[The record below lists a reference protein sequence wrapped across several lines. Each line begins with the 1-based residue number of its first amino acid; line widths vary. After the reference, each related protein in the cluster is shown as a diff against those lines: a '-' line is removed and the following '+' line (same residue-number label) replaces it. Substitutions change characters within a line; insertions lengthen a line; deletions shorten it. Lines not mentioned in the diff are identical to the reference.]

1 MMIAKGSYHQVHQMQ
16 RWIEVEVETYH
27 TRFSNSRIRPLK
39 GKKGVDKGMPVTN
52 AVNKQY
58 QNSTRASHNN
68 RARKGRGQP
77 RFYPV
82 TKEEPSEDITQ
93 DMPRKVELN

>member
-1 MMIAKGSYHQVHQMQ
+1 MTSSKNDAD
-16 RWIEVEVETYH
+16 
-27 TRFSNSRIRPLK
+27 
-39 GKKGVDKGMPVTN
+39 KGVPVTN

-58 QNSTRASHNN
+58 QNSSRASHNN

-82 TKEEPSEDITQ
+82 TKDEPSGDITQ
-93 DMPRKVELN
+93 DMPRKVKLGLSKKVNLARNF